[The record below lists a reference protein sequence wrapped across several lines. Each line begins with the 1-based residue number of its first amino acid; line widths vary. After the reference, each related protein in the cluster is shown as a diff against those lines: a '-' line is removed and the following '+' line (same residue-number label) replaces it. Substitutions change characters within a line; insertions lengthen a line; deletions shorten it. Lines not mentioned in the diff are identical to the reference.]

1 MASPLGA
8 GRYVRD
14 LRTAAGF
21 LSRLPRYL
29 HHPVTVAEARAA
41 LRQRLDR
48 RDSDFLALVRRAV
61 YENPGS
67 PYRTLLAA
75 AGCEYGD
82 LERLIV
88 RDGLESTLRAL
99 LRAGVYLTVSELKGR
114 RPVARG
120 STKIDVNPSLLR
132 NPLAALHVPVS
143 SSGGR
148 GAEAVVNLDLG
159 FLREVA
165 VDQSLVMMARN
176 GLSWRHAV
184 WMVPGGSGFKQVLKF
199 SAIGSPPVRWFSQ
212 LDPSAPGLDPRY
224 RWTTELIRFGSR
236 LAGRAIPAPLHVSV
250 HDPLPVIRWMLDVL
264 QSGQTP
270 HLFTFVSSAVRLSQ
284 VARRAGLDLD
294 GARFSICGEPVT
306 EARLAEIRA
315 AGGVAVPQYG
325 ATETSTLGFGCL
337 SPAAPDDLHLLHDMH
352 AFIQPETADGGP
364 ELPPRAMLV
373 TSLRAA
379 APLVLLNVSLGDQAI
394 ASTRACGC
402 PLEELGWVTHLR
414 AIRSYEKLTAG
425 GMTFLDSDLVRVLEE
440 VLPERFGGGP
450 TDYQL
455 EEDEAVDGR
464 PRLRLIVNPS
474 VGALDERKVVAAFL
488 EAIAPGS
495 GTERVM
501 GLIWQ
506 ESEFVEVVRCPP
518 RGTSTGKILHLVT
531 PNPSE
536 RGARAI
542 AVVRP
547 ARAAVPTT

>member
-1 MASPLGA
+1 MASPLGV
-8 GRYVRD
+8 GRYAQD

-29 HHPVTVAEARAA
+29 RHPVSGAEARTA

-48 RDSDFLALVRRAV
+48 RDSDFLTLVRRAI
-61 YENPGS
+61 YENAGS

-82 LERLIV
+82 LERLV
-88 RDGLESTLRAL
+88 SRDGLESALRAL

-114 RPVARG
+114 RPVVRG
-120 STKIDVNPSLLR
+120 STKMDVNPSLLR

-148 GAEAVVNLDLG
+148 GAEAVVNLDLV

-176 GLSWRHAV
+176 GLSWRHGV

-224 RWTTELIRFGSR
+224 RWTTQLIRLGSR
-236 LAGRAIPAPLHVSV
+236 LAGRAVPAPVHVGV
-250 HDPLPVIRWMLDVL
+250 HDPLPVIRWMQEVL
-264 QSGQTP
+264 RAGQTP

-284 VARRAGLDLD
+284 MARRAGLSLA

-337 SPAAPDDLHLLHDMH
+337 FPAAPDDLHLLHDMH
-352 AFIQPETADGGP
+352 AFIQPEAGGGP

-425 GMTFLDSDLVRVLEE
+425 GMTFLDTDLVRVLEE
-440 VLPERFGGGP
+440 VLPAHFGGGP

-464 PRLRLIVNPS
+464 PCLRLIVNPS
-474 VGALDERKVVAAFL
+474 VGTLDERKVVATFL
-488 EAIAPGS
+488 EAIAPGN

-501 GLIWQ
+501 GLIWRDGG
-506 ESEFVEVVRCPP
+506 FVEVVRCPP

-531 PNPSE
+531 PNSSE

-542 AVVRP
+542 AAVRP
-547 ARAAVPTT
+547 PRAAVPTT

>member
-8 GRYVRD
+8 GRYVQD

-29 HHPVTVAEARAA
+29 RHPVSLAEARAA
-41 LRQRLDR
+41 LRRRLDH
-48 RDSDFLALVRRAV
+48 RDADFLALVRRAV

-67 PYRTLLAA
+67 PYRTLLAG
-75 AGCEYGD
+75 AGCDYGD
-82 LERLIV
+82 LERLV
-88 RDGLESTLRAL
+88 ARDGLESALRTL

-114 RPVARG
+114 RPVVRG
-120 STKIDVNPSLLR
+120 STRIDVNPSSLR

-165 VDQSLVMMARN
+165 VDQSLVMMARD
-176 GLSWRHAV
+176 GLSWRHGV

-212 LDPSAPGLDPRY
+212 LDPSAPDLDPRY
-224 RWTTELIRFGSR
+224 RWTTELIRLGSR
-236 LAGRAIPAPLHVSV
+236 LAGRRIPAPVHVGV
-250 HDPLPVIRWMLDVL
+250 HDPLPVIRWMREVL
-264 QSGQTP
+264 QAGQTP

-284 VARRAGLDLD
+284 VAQRAGVSLA

-306 EARLAEIRA
+306 EARLAEIRT

-352 AFIQPETADGGP
+352 AFIQPETADGGA

-379 APLVLLNVSLGDQAI
+379 APLVLLNVSLGDQAV
-394 ASTRACGC
+394 AGARACGC
-402 PLEELGWVTHLR
+402 PLEQLGWLTHLR

-425 GMTFLDSDLVRVLEE
+425 GMTFLDADLVRVLEE
-440 VLPERFGGGP
+440 VLPGRFGGGP

-455 EEDEAVDGR
+455 EEDEAVDGQ

-474 VGALDERKVVAAFL
+474 VGALDEHSVVATFL
-488 EAIAPGS
+488 EAIAPGN

-501 GLIWQ
+501 GLIWRDGG
-506 ESEFVEVVRCPP
+506 FVEVVRCPP

-531 PNPSE
+531 ASPRE
-536 RGARAI
+536 REPRATS
-542 AVVRP
+542 AGRRP
-547 ARAAVPTT
+547 RAAVPAP

>member
-1 MASPLGA
+1 
-8 GRYVRD
+8 VQE

-21 LSRLPRYL
+21 LARLPGYL
-29 HHPVTVAEARAA
+29 RHPVSVAEARAT
-41 LRQRLDR
+41 LRRRLDR
-48 RDSDFLALVRRAV
+48 REVDFLALVRRGV
-61 YENPGS
+61 YESPGS
-67 PYRTLLAA
+67 PYRALLAL

-82 LERLIV
+82 LERLV
-88 RDGLESTLRAL
+88 TRDGLESALRSL
-99 LRAGVYLTVSELKGR
+99 LRCGVYLTVSELKGR
-114 RPVARG
+114 QPVVRG
-120 STKIDVNPSLLR
+120 NAKIDVNPSLLR

-148 GAEAVVNLDLG
+148 GAEAIVNLDLG

-165 VDQSLVMMARN
+165 VDQSLVMAARD
-176 GLSWRHAV
+176 GLSWQHAI

-199 SAIGSPPVRWFSQ
+199 SGIGSPPVRWFSQ

-224 RWTTELIRFGSR
+224 RWTTELIRLGGR
-236 LAGRAIPAPLHVSV
+236 LTHRPIPAPRHVGV
-250 HDPLPVIRWMLDVL
+250 HDPLPIAQWMAEVL
-264 QSGQTP
+264 RAGQTP

-284 VARRAGLDLD
+284 VARRAGLSLA

-337 SPAAPDDLHLLHDMH
+337 SPVAPDDLHLLHDMH
-352 AFIQPETADGGP
+352 AFIQPETAAGVT
-364 ELPPRAMLV
+364 ELPLHAVLV

-394 ASTRACGC
+394 ASRRVCGC
-402 PLEELGWVTHLR
+402 PLEELGWTTHFR

-425 GMTFLDSDLVRVLEE
+425 GMTFLDADLVRVLEE
-440 VLPERFGGGP
+440 VLPARFGGGP

-455 EEDEAVDGR
+455 EEDEAEDGR

-474 VGALDERKVVAAFL
+474 VGALDETKAVATFL
-488 EAIAPGS
+488 EAIAPGK

-501 GLIWQ
+501 GLIWRDAG
-506 ESEFVEVVRCPP
+506 FVEVVRCPP
-518 RGTSTGKILHLVT
+518 KGTSTGKILHLVT
-531 PNPSE
+531 AETP
-536 RGARAI
+536 RRQGAQQGPGVRRRAT
-542 AVVRP
+542 
-547 ARAAVPTT
+547 VPTA

>member
-176 GLSWRHAV
+176 GLAWRHAV

-250 HDPLPVIRWMLDVL
+250 HDPLPVIRWMQDVL

-284 VARRAGLDLD
+284 VARRAGLGLE

-306 EARLAEIRA
+306 QARLAEIRA

-474 VGALDERKVVAAFL
+474 VGTLDEQKVVAAFL

-501 GLIWQ
+501 GLIWR

-542 AVVRP
+542 AAVRP